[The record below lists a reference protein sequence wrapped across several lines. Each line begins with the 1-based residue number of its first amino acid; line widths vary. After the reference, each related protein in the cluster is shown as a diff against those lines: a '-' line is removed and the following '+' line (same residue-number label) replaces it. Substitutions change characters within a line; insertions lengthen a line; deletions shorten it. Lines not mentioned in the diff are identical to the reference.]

1 MLRQSVR
8 AFSTTAVPRMA
19 RMSLIGT
26 IGSDLE
32 KRTTSTGKEFIK
44 YSVAVNSKNK
54 TDQITSWF
62 NVACFIPP
70 QINFMTTYLGKG
82 AKVYLDADVSNTS
95 YEKTDGSKS
104 TSLMLFQTN
113 VEVIRFPKKP
123 EESTESA

>member
-1 MLRQSVR
+1 MLRQSAR
-8 AFSTTAVPRMA
+8 AFSTTAAPRLA

-32 KRTTSTGKEFIK
+32 KRTTSTGKDFIK

-54 TDQITSWF
+54 NEQLTSWF
-62 NVACFIPP
+62 NVACFAPA

-82 AKVYLDADVSNTS
+82 AKVYVEADVSNTP

-113 VEVIRFPKKP
+113 VEVIRFPKK
-123 EESTESA
+123 EEGEGESA